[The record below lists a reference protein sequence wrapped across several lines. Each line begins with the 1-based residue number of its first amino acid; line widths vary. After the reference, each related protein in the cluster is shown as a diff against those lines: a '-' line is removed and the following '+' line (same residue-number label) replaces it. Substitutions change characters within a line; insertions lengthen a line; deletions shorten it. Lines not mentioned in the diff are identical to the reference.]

1 MQIALNFSLLQ
12 QANVY
17 APEHLGIKDI
27 LICDDKIVAI
37 DDYINPEQFPN
48 CVVYDLQGKIVT
60 PGFIDQHV
68 HLIGGGGEA
77 GPHSRTPEV
86 QLSTLT
92 LSGITTVVGLL
103 GTDSITRHPESLLAK
118 TVALNHEG
126 ITAYMF
132 AGAYTVPTPTVT
144 GDLQKDIAFIPS
156 IIGAK
161 TAISDHRSSAPSV
174 EALSKIVANARVG
187 GLLGGKAGVTVFH
200 MGTSQKTLKPIEDI
214 LENSD
219 VPITK
224 LLPTHVNRCEHLF
237 AHAIEFAK
245 RGGYID
251 LTSGISPELGSRNA
265 IKPSK
270 AIKRAVEQG
279 APIEKITLSSDG
291 QGSQPVFNAKGEL
304 IGISVAGFESL
315 MNEFRDLIQQEG
327 FSIEDALK
335 VVTSNVATLLHFDT
349 GTLKIGKQAD
359 ILVFDDAMQLD
370 MVFAKGQIM
379 VKDAKACVFGTF
391 E

>member
-1 MQIALNFSLLQ
+1 M
-12 QANVY
+12 
-17 APEHLGIKDI
+17 
-27 LICDDKIVAI
+27 
-37 DDYINPEQFPN
+37 
-48 CVVYDLQGKIVT
+48 
-60 PGFIDQHV
+60 
-68 HLIGGGGEA
+68 
-77 GPHSRTPEV
+77 
-86 QLSTLT
+86 
-92 LSGITTVVGLL
+92 
-103 GTDSITRHPESLLAK
+103 
-118 TVALNHEG
+118 
-126 ITAYMF
+126 
-132 AGAYTVPTPTVT
+132 
-144 GDLQKDIAFIPS
+144 
-156 IIGAK
+156 
-161 TAISDHRSSAPSV
+161 
-174 EALSKIVANARVG
+174 G